1 MPTVNYREVLMRSE
15 GGKGRLSKRGK
26 IPNTTEM
33 VARGVRAAL
42 MVADLERECEGWVIV
57 VWYLT
62 AGTHGFATRFG
73 GPRIACHA
81 SQKQARLV
89 YAKVC

>member
-42 MVADLERECEGWVIV
+42 MVADLEKLGERV
-57 VWYLT
+57 
-62 AGTHGFATRFG
+62 
-73 GPRIACHA
+73 
-81 SQKQARLV
+81 
-89 YAKVC
+89 